1 MFIPTNQAMT
11 DYFNSPEGA
20 VLKDR
25 FNTWADVPTDVLPLL
40 LKRHMRTS
48 LIESVPSRFSTM
60 VDEDNSA
67 LPVKKSDI
75 VSTYV
80 GTNGV
85 VYQTSDVKYVI
96 ANNNLWASP
105 LDQQLRNTLVA
116 NLSTQLPGWVVAS
129 QPLGSAQD
137 TLNVT
142 VTEFN
147 GRYDGKVIV
156 SGEWLLNHQGQLIKR
171 PFRLEGVQTQD
182 GYDEM
187 VKVLASVWSQ
197 EAASIAQEIK
207 RLP

>member
-1 MFIPTNQAMT
+1 MKKWLVTIAALWLAGCSSGEINKNYYQ
-11 DYFNSPEGA
+11 
-20 VLKDR
+20 
-25 FNTWADVPTDVLPLL
+25 
-40 LKRHMRTS
+40 
-48 LIESVPSRFSTM
+48 
-60 VDEDNSA
+60 
-67 LPVKKSDI
+67 LPVAQSGTQ
-75 VSTYV
+75 STASQGNRLLWVEQVTVPDYLA
-80 GTNGV
+80 GNGV

-105 LDQQLRNTLVA
+105 LDQQLRN
-116 NLSTQLPGWVVAS
+116 
-129 QPLGSAQD
+129 AQD

-187 VKVLASVWSQ
+187 VKVLAGVWSQ

>member
-1 MFIPTNQAMT
+1 MKKWLVTIAALWLAGCSSGEINKNYYQ
-11 DYFNSPEGA
+11 
-20 VLKDR
+20 
-25 FNTWADVPTDVLPLL
+25 
-40 LKRHMRTS
+40 
-48 LIESVPSRFSTM
+48 
-60 VDEDNSA
+60 
-67 LPVKKSDI
+67 LPVVQSGTQ
-75 VSTYV
+75 STASQGNRLLWVEQVAVPDYLA
-80 GTNGV
+80 GNGV

-171 PFRLEGVQTQD
+171 PFRLEGVDVYKRQVAYLSGVGRTQP
-182 GYDEM
+182 
-187 VKVLASVWSQ
+187 ASEWPNR
-197 EAASIAQEIK
+197 ACASPDSG
-207 RLP
+207 RLPGVVA

>member
-1 MFIPTNQAMT
+1 M
-11 DYFNSPEGA
+11 
-20 VLKDR
+20 
-25 FNTWADVPTDVLPLL
+25 
-40 LKRHMRTS
+40 
-48 LIESVPSRFSTM
+48 
-60 VDEDNSA
+60 
-67 LPVKKSDI
+67 
-75 VSTYV
+75 
-80 GTNGV
+80 

-105 LDQQLRNTLVA
+105 LDQQLRNTGCQPEYATARLGGC
-116 NLSTQLPGWVVAS
+116 LPAS
-129 QPLGSAQD
+129 GKRPD

-156 SGEWLLNHQGQLIKR
+156 SGEWLLNHRGQLIKR

-187 VKVLASVWSQ
+187 VKVLAGVWSQ

>member
-1 MFIPTNQAMT
+1 MQHCGWPDAAPAKLIKTITSYLWCRAVHKVPPAGNRLLWVEQVTVP
-11 DYFNSPEGA
+11 DYLAG
-20 VLKDR
+20 
-25 FNTWADVPTDVLPLL
+25 
-40 LKRHMRTS
+40 
-48 LIESVPSRFSTM
+48 
-60 VDEDNSA
+60 
-67 LPVKKSDI
+67 
-75 VSTYV
+75 
-80 GTNGV
+80 NGV

-187 VKVLASVWSQ
+187 VKVLAGV
-197 EAASIAQEIK
+197 
-207 RLP
+207 